1 VQGRPRAFGVA
12 AGETQG
18 VDVCAVVYEADD
30 QVVLPR
36 QSDVEGEHTVED
48 RVDGLATGEGVLDES
63 DVPICSS
70 GVEAQLRDYPV
81 VSIPCVNANFR
92 GRLTRT
98 ESMKIL

>member
-1 VQGRPRAFGVA
+1 VRGRPCTSGVA

-18 VDVCAVVYEADD
+18 ADVCAVVYEVDD
-30 QVVLPR
+30 EVVPPR

-48 RVDGLATGEGVLDES
+48 GVDGLAMGEGILDES

-70 GVEAQLRDYPV
+70 GVEAQLQDYPV
-81 VSIPCVNANFR
+81 VSIPCTNANFR

-98 ESMKIL
+98 ESMKFL